1 MLREVR
7 QLRLT
12 EERHPNENDIWEAY
26 EYANQ
31 KHCIVELQWFVP
43 HYGLKKWVIEP
54 ENNINDLLINL
65 IHKTND

>member
-54 ENNINDLLINL
+54 ENDINDLLINL

>member
-12 EERHPNENDIWEAY
+12 EERHPNENDVWEAY

-31 KHCIVELQWFVP
+31 KHCIVEMQWFVP

-54 ENNINDLLINL
+54 ENDINDLLINL
-65 IHKTND
+65 IHKTNV